1 MRKALGPHTSG
12 EPPDILEDFGGECV
26 YLHCCLAEV
35 PAPTCSPPP
44 CLCAR
49 STVGSKL
56 KRVHK
61 IERGVVVF
69 LEDAT
74 RNFIFRSAY
83 RKNRMAVSK

>member
-12 EPPDILEDFGGECV
+12 EPPDILEDFGGECA
-26 YLHCCLAEV
+26 YLHYFTDA
-35 PAPTCSPPP
+35 PAPTCSSLP
-44 CLCAR
+44 CSRAR

-69 LEDAT
+69 LEDSGGDFLFGGA
-74 RNFIFRSAY
+74 
-83 RKNRMAVSK
+83 NRDEGMAEPE